1 VNLFGK
7 SSVIHFEDSKMRY
20 RMEKLKRR
28 TQIIAAVLIPLFV
41 SACFNLQI
49 IKNVKKPDRYFKKA
63 YREIEGIHRNNP
75 DREGRPRKIHVLIY
89 EGSDRNLIQ
98 VTAPLWL
105 VNGCMDFGA
114 DIAENDNDFD
124 FEDRFDFDWSEL
136 KNLGQVGP
144 GLLVEVN
151 DLEEKTK
158 ILIWL
163 K

>member
-63 YREIEGIHRNNP
+63 QREIEGIHRNNP
-75 DREGRPRKIHVLIY
+75 DREGRPHKIHVLIY
-89 EGSDRNLIQ
+89 EGSDRDLIQ
-98 VTAPLWL
+98 ISAPLWL
-105 VNGCMDFGA
+105 VNRCMDFGA
-114 DIAENDNDFD
+114 GIAENDNEFD
-124 FEDRFDFDWSEL
+124 FEDRFDFDWRGL
-136 KNLGQVGP
+136 KNLSQVGP
-144 GLLVEVN
+144 GLLVEVH
-151 DLEEKTK
+151 DIEEETK

-163 K
+163 Q

>member
-1 VNLFGK
+1 
-7 SSVIHFEDSKMRY
+7 
-20 RMEKLKRR
+20 MEKLKRR

-63 YREIEGIHRNNP
+63 NREIEGIHRNNP

-89 EGSDRNLIQ
+89 EGSDHNLIQ
-98 VTAPLWL
+98 VSAPLWL
-105 VNGCMDFGA
+105 VNRCMDIGTGI
-114 DIAENDNDFD
+114 DENDNEFD
-124 FEDRFDFDWSEL
+124 FEDRFDFDWRGL
-136 KNLGQVGP
+136 KDLGQVGP
-144 GLLVEVN
+144 GLLVDVN
-151 DLEEKTK
+151 DIEDETR

>member
-1 VNLFGK
+1 
-7 SSVIHFEDSKMRY
+7 
-20 RMEKLKRR
+20 MEKLKRR

-63 YREIEGIHRNNP
+63 HREIEGIHRNNP
-75 DREGRPRKIHVLIY
+75 DREGRPHKIHVLIY

-114 DIAENDNDFD
+114 ESAENDFD
-124 FEDRFDFDWSEL
+124 FEDRFDFDWKGLE
-136 KNLGQVGP
+136 NLGQVGP